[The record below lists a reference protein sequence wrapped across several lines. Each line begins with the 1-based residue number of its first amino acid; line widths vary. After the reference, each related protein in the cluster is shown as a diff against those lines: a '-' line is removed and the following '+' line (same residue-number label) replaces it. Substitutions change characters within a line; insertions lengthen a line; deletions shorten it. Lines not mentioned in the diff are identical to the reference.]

1 MCALACT
8 PVPMTASSSASAR
21 ASRSV
26 ATTETA
32 AVRISVTAE
41 AFSSATGS
49 PVPPLDS
56 STTPWCVSRPTA
68 GFDGV
73 MQIAFSP

>member
-8 PVPMTASSSASAR
+8 PVPMTASSAASGL
-21 ASRSV
+21 ASSSV

-49 PVPPLDS
+49 PVSPLDS
-56 STTPWCVSRPTA
+56 STTP
-68 GFDGV
+68 
-73 MQIAFSP
+73 